1 MSIRLL
7 WPDASDP
14 AVLNVTALL
23 ERLAGESIRAQ
34 VLRQVL
40 TAAERSDVTVERG
53 LWSAGEEVL
62 RRSVLL
68 RGAASG
74 RSFLHATASIAV
86 RRLPL
91 AVSKG
96 LLVSEVPFGRLLH
109 DAQVRITRTD
119 LRGTDQSL
127 GELCSLFDGL
137 PPVAR
142 AVRRSY
148 VMRLHDG
155 VAVADLVET
164 FPLSIT
170 QAAFVATQLAKEH
183 PSTNA

>member
-1 MSIRLL
+1 MSPRLL
-7 WPDASDP
+7 WPDASDST
-14 AVLNVTALL
+14 VLNVTALL
-23 ERLAGESIRAQ
+23 ERLAGEPIRAQ
-34 VLRQVL
+34 VLRQVV
-40 TAAERSDVTVERG
+40 TAAEQSDRTVDRG
-53 LWSAGEEVL
+53 LWAAGEEVL

-74 RSFLHATASIAV
+74 RSLLHATASIAV

-91 AVSKG
+91 AVSTG
-96 LLVSEVPFGRLLH
+96 LLVSDVPFGRLLH
-109 DAQVRITRTD
+109 DAQVHITRTD
-119 LRGTDQSL
+119 LLGSDLSL
-127 GELCSLFDGL
+127 GDLCSLFDGL
-137 PPVAR
+137 PPAAR

-170 QAAFVATQLAKEH
+170 QAALVATQI
-183 PSTNA
+183 